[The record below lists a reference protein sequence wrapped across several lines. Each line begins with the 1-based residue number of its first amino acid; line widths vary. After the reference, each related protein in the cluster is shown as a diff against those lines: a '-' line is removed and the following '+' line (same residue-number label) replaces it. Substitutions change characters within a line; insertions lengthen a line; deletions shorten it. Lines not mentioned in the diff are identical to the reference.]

1 MSLFDVFRKKAP
13 EKRSAVF
20 LTDDT
25 GFETICAQGYTSLDK
40 CPEVLTACRQ
50 IADIISSMTIHLY
63 ANSEKG
69 DVRIHNELS
78 KKVDIYPSNWM
89 TRKTWM
95 DAIVMNLLLYGK
107 GNSVV
112 LPHTSDG
119 YLEDL
124 EVVSPSRV
132 GFIEKPKGYK
142 VLIDGHE
149 HDPNDVMHFVL
160 NPNKLYPW
168 KGDGLTAA
176 LNTVADNLKQAAAT
190 EQGFMK
196 SKWKPSLIIKV
207 DALTDEFSSP
217 TGRKKLLEDYI
228 STSSAGEPWMI
239 PADQFSVEQ
248 VRPLSLSDL
257 ALSDMVTLDKKTV
270 ASIIG
275 VPAFVVGVG
284 NYKAA
289 EWNSFINNRVR
300 PIARE
305 IEQEMTR
312 KLLISPKMYWRFNIA
327 SQYAYDIK
335 ELSNVYG
342 ELYVRGIV
350 TGNEVRDKM
359 SMQPKDGL
367 DELVILENYVPIDRI
382 GDQKKLK
389 DSDEE

>member
-1 MSLFDVFRKKAP
+1 MSLFDAFRKKAP

-25 GFETICAQGYTSLDK
+25 GFETICSQGYTTLDK
-40 CPEVLTACRQ
+40 NPEILTACRQ

-63 ANSEKG
+63 ANTEKG
-69 DVRIHNELS
+69 DVRIYNELS

-112 LPHTSDG
+112 FPHTKQGLID
-119 YLEDL
+119 DL
-124 EVVSPSRV
+124 EPIAPGRV
-132 GFIEKPKGYK
+132 TFIQKDKGYR

-149 HDPNDVMHFVL
+149 HNPDDILHFVL
-160 NPNKLYPW
+160 NPNQNYPW
-168 KGDGLTAA
+168 QGDGLTAA
-176 LNTVADNLKQAAAT
+176 LKDVANNLKQASAT
-190 EQGFMK
+190 EKGFMQ

-207 DALTDEFSSP
+207 DALTEEFSSP
-217 TGRKKLLEDYI
+217 AGRKKLLDDYI

-257 ALSDMVTLDKKTV
+257 AISDMVTIDKRTV
-270 ASIIG
+270 AAIIG
-275 VPAFVVGVG
+275 VPSFVVGVG
-284 NYKAA
+284 EYKAD

-327 SQYAYDIK
+327 SQYAYDLN
-335 ELSNVYG
+335 EVSSVYG
-342 ELYVRGIV
+342 NLYVRGIV

-359 SMQPKDGL
+359 SMQPMEGL
-367 DELVILENYVPIDRI
+367 DDLVILENYIPLDKV
-382 GDQKKLK
+382 GDQLKLK
-389 DSDEE
+389 QED